1 MRCHRYIMMIATG
14 AIAAIMMLAAVP
26 GLRAQVSVKL
36 KDISF
41 IDGLK
46 ENQLYGYGLVVGLQG
61 SGDTRRSPMTKS
73 SLQNLLKTLG
83 MEGDDIAAVNTA
95 AVLITARLPAFA
107 SVGDRIDVTV
117 SSIGD
122 AKSLEGGILVQSP
135 LRGADGQIYAVAQ
148 GPLAVPKS
156 AGIRRRGV
164 TTVSAVAGG
173 ALVERAVEPEVV
185 TIVKENEN
193 ENVRFLYLVLKDWD
207 YTVADAIIK
216 AVAALY
222 PASEPSIDRGGGKI
236 RIRLVENVSL
246 PEFISTIENIEVAP
260 SDRAKVVVNERD
272 GTVVTGGGVRVSAAM
287 VSREGLTVEIRG
299 TGGKGAA
306 AEIRDVATV
315 KDLVDALNVTGAT
328 TADIIAILKALETS
342 GALHAELIVR

>member
-1 MRCHRYIMMIATG
+1 MMIAP
-14 AIAAIMMLAAVP
+14 AAITAIMLLATVP
-26 GLRAQVSVKL
+26 GLHAQVSVKL

-135 LRGADGQIYAVAQ
+135 LRGADGQIYAAAQ

-156 AGIRRRGV
+156 PGNRRGV
-164 TTVSAVAGG
+164 TTVAAVPGG

-185 TIVKENEN
+185 NVVTGDENEKA
-193 ENVRFLYLVLKDWD
+193 RYLFLVLKDWD

-216 AVAALY
+216 AVAARY
-222 PASEPSIDRGGGKI
+222 PASEPVIARGGGKI
-236 RIRLVENVSL
+236 RIRIAEDVSL

-306 AEIRDVATV
+306 AEIPDVATV
-315 KDLVDALNVTGAT
+315 KDLVDALNATGAT

>member
-1 MRCHRYIMMIATG
+1 MKIAQ
-14 AIAAIMMLAAVP
+14 AAITAVMLLATVP
-26 GLRAQVSVKL
+26 GLHAQVSVKL

-135 LRGADGQIYAVAQ
+135 LRGADGQIYAAAQ

-156 AGIRRRGV
+156 PGNRRGV
-164 TTVSAVAGG
+164 TTVAAVAGG

-185 TIVKENEN
+185 NVVTGDENDKA
-193 ENVRFLYLVLKDWD
+193 RYLFLVLKDWD
-207 YTVADAIIK
+207 YTVADAVIK
-216 AVAALY
+216 AVAARY
-222 PASEPSIDRGGGKI
+222 PASEPAIARGGGKI
-236 RIRLVENVSL
+236 RIKIAEDVSL

-315 KDLVDALNVTGAT
+315 KDLVDALNATGAAT
-328 TADIIAILKALETS
+328 SDIIAILKALETS

>member
-1 MRCHRYIMMIATG
+1 
-14 AIAAIMMLAAVP
+14 
-26 GLRAQVSVKL
+26 
-36 KDISF
+36 
-41 IDGLK
+41 
-46 ENQLYGYGLVVGLQG
+46 
-61 SGDTRRSPMTKS
+61 
-73 SLQNLLKTLG
+73 

-122 AKSLEGGILVQSP
+122 AKSLEGVILVQSP
-135 LRGADGQIYAVAQ
+135 LRGADGQIYAAAQ
-148 GPLAVPKS
+148 GPLAVPKTT
-156 AGIRRRGV
+156 GNRRGV
-164 TTVSAVAGG
+164 TTVAAVADG
-173 ALVERAVEPEVV
+173 ALVERSVEPEVV
-185 TIVKENEN
+185 NVVTGDENDKA
-193 ENVRFLYLVLKDWD
+193 RYIFLVLKNWD
-207 YTVADAIIK
+207 YTVADAVIK
-216 AVAALY
+216 SVTARY
-222 PASEPSIDRGGGKI
+222 PASEPAIARGGGKI
-236 RIRLVENVSL
+236 RIRIAEDVSL

-306 AEIRDVATV
+306 AEIPDVATV
-315 KDLVDALNVTGAT
+315 KDLVDALNATGAT